1 MKYNMRLCSAIE
13 KKLADDHKFLAY
25 VPDEFDIANEDNTKN
40 EYFKKYGYKVPN
52 YVKDLYYKYNGIA
65 SDKYISTELYL
76 FHIFPY
82 LVSRQMMFAYIDKNN
97 YEMIFPNV
105 AQPKVIVRNQNGY
118 LSYGKTKDYKLITK
132 EEAVAEL
139 SKYDS
144 FIIKPTNDSG
154 GGKGVRKIRIE
165 NGVTKQGEKLVE
177 VLDSYGQD
185 YVVQEIVEQYGP
197 FNFLNRNSLN
207 TMRIITYRRKN
218 NEFVFLGGFFRF
230 GTNNAEVDNMGM
242 GGLACKVHSDG
253 LIDDKAFYT
262 KYFKT
267 GSLKRMYGVERMYVP
282 NFNEV
287 LDFCYDLHSKLNYF
301 DLCGW
306 DIAIG
311 KDGKPVFI
319 ELNQYPDCESFQ
331 MVNGPFFG
339 DYTDEVMEK
348 VSKNKTQFT
357 LSIRREFENNRMAE
371 FWLAD
376 M

>member
-1 MKYNMRLCSAIE
+1 MRLCAAIE
-13 KKLADDHKFLAY
+13 KKLADDQKFLGY

-40 EYFKKYGYKVPN
+40 EYFKIYGYKVPN
-52 YVKDLYYKYNGIA
+52 YVKDMYYRYNGIM
-65 SDKYISTELYL
+65 SDKYISSELYL

-97 YEMIFPNV
+97 YEMIFPDV
-105 AQPKVIVRNQNGY
+105 QQPKVIVRNQNGY
-118 LSYGKTKDYKLITK
+118 LSYGRSKDYKLITK

-139 SKYDS
+139 SEYDS

-165 NGVTKQGEKLVE
+165 NGLTKQGESLSE

-185 YVVQEIVEQYGP
+185 YVAQEIVEQYEP
-197 FNFLNRNSLN
+197 LNKLNANSLN
-207 TMRIITYRRKN
+207 TMRIITYRDVKGD
-218 NEFVFLGGFFRF
+218 FVFLGAFIRF
-230 GTNNAEVDNMGM
+230 GINNAEVDSGAR
-242 GGLACKVHSDG
+242 GGLICKVSQDG
-253 LIDDKAFYT
+253 LIDDRIFHIKSY
-262 KYFKT
+262 KKS
-267 GSLKRMYGVERMYVP
+267 SLKEMLKLEGMCIPGFSNVI
-282 NFNEV
+282 N
-287 LDFCYDLHSKLNYF
+287 FCYDLHSKLNYF

-376 M
+376 L

>member
-1 MKYNMRLCSAIE
+1 
-13 KKLADDHKFLAY
+13 
-25 VPDEFDIANEDNTKN
+25 
-40 EYFKKYGYKVPN
+40 
-52 YVKDLYYKYNGIA
+52 
-65 SDKYISTELYL
+65 
-76 FHIFPY
+76 
-82 LVSRQMMFAYIDKNN
+82 MFAYIDKNN

-118 LSYGKTKDYKLITK
+118 LSYGKTKNYKLITK
-132 EEAVAEL
+132 EEALAEL
-139 SKYDS
+139 SKYVS

-154 GGKGVRKIRIE
+154 GGKGVRKIRVE
-165 NGVTKQGEKLVE
+165 NGVTKQGKKLAE
-177 VLDSYGQD
+177 LLDSYGQD
-185 YVVQEIVEQYGP
+185 YVIQEIVEQYDP
-197 FNFLNRNSLN
+197 LNKLNANSLN
-207 TMRIITYRRKN
+207 TMRIITYRDVKGD
-218 NEFVFLGGFFRF
+218 FVFLGAFIRF
-230 GTNNAEVDNMGM
+230 GINNAEVDSGAR
-242 GGLACKVHSDG
+242 GGLICKVTRDG
-253 LIDDKAFYT
+253 LINDRIFHIKS
-262 KYFKT
+262 FKKS
-267 GSLKRMYGVERMYVP
+267 SLKEMKNISGLYIPDFDG
-282 NFNEV
+282 V
-287 LDFCYDLHSKLNYF
+287 LDFCYDLHSTLNYF

-348 VSKNKTQFT
+348 VSKNKTKFT

>member
-52 YVKDLYYKYNGIA
+52 YVKDLYYNYNGIA

-105 AQPKVIVRNQNGY
+105 TQPKVIVRNQNGY
-118 LSYGKTKDYKLITK
+118 LSYGKTRDYKLITK

-185 YVVQEIVEQYGP
+185 YVVQEIVEQYEP
-197 FNFLNRNSLN
+197 LNKLNANSLN
-207 TMRIITYRRKN
+207 TMRIITYRDVKGD
-218 NEFVFLGGFFRF
+218 FVFLGAFIRF
-230 GTNNAEVDNMGM
+230 GINNAEVDSGAR
-242 GGLACKVHSDG
+242 GGLICKVTRDG
-253 LIDDKAFYT
+253 LINDRIFHIKS
-262 KYFKT
+262 FKKS
-267 GSLKRMYGVERMYVP
+267 SLEEMKNISGLYIPDFDG
-282 NFNEV
+282 V

-348 VSKNKTQFT
+348 VSRNKTQFT
-357 LSIRREFENNRMAE
+357 LSIRREFEGNRMAE

-376 M
+376 I

>member
-1 MKYNMRLCSAIE
+1 MKYNMRLCAAIE
-13 KKLADDHKFLAY
+13 KKLADDQKFLGY

-40 EYFKKYGYKVPN
+40 EYFKIYGYKVPN
-52 YVKDLYYKYNGIA
+52 YVKDMYYRYNGIM
-65 SDKYISTELYL
+65 SDKYISSELYL

-97 YEMIFPNV
+97 YEMIFPDV
-105 AQPKVIVRNQNGY
+105 QQPKVIVRNQNGY
-118 LSYGKTKDYKLITK
+118 LSYGRSKDYKLITK

-139 SKYDS
+139 SEYDS

-165 NGVTKQGEKLVE
+165 NGLTKQGESLSE

-185 YVVQEIVEQYGP
+185 YVAQEIVEQYEP
-197 FNFLNRNSLN
+197 LNKLNANSLN
-207 TMRIITYRRKN
+207 TMRIITYRDVKGD
-218 NEFVFLGGFFRF
+218 FVFLGAFIRF
-230 GTNNAEVDNMGM
+230 GINNAEVDSGAR
-242 GGLACKVHSDG
+242 GGLICKVSQDG
-253 LIDDKAFYT
+253 LIDDRIFHIKSY
-262 KYFKT
+262 KKS
-267 GSLKRMYGVERMYVP
+267 SLKEMLKLEGMCIPGFSNVI
-282 NFNEV
+282 N
-287 LDFCYDLHSKLNYF
+287 FCYDLHSKLNYF

-376 M
+376 L

>member
-13 KKLADDHKFLAY
+13 KKLADDHKFLGY

-52 YVKDLYYKYNGIA
+52 YVKDLYYRYNGIA
-65 SDKYISTELYL
+65 SDKYISSELYL

-118 LSYGKTKDYKLITK
+118 LSYGRTKNYKLITK
-132 EEAVAEL
+132 EEAFAEL

-185 YVVQEIVEQYGP
+185 YVVQEIVEQYEP
-197 FNFLNRNSLN
+197 LNKLNANSLN
-207 TMRIITYRRKN
+207 TMRIITYRDVKGD
-218 NEFVFLGGFFRF
+218 FVFLGAFIRF
-230 GTNNAEVDNMGM
+230 GINNAEVDSGAR
-242 GGLACKVHSDG
+242 GGLICKVTRDG
-253 LIDDKAFYT
+253 LINDRIFHIKS
-262 KYFKT
+262 FKKS
-267 GSLKRMYGVERMYVP
+267 SLEEMKNISGLYIPDFDG
-282 NFNEV
+282 V

-339 DYTDEVMEK
+339 DYTDEVMEQ

>member
-13 KKLADDHKFLAY
+13 KKLADDHKFLGY

-52 YVKDLYYKYNGIA
+52 YVKDLYYRYNGIV
-65 SDKYISTELYL
+65 SDKYISSELYL

-105 AQPKVIVRNQNGY
+105 AQPKVIIRNQNGY
-118 LSYGKTKDYKLITK
+118 LSYGRTKDYKLITN

-165 NGVTKQGEKLVE
+165 NGVTKQGEKLAE
-177 VLDSYGQD
+177 LLDSYGQD
-185 YVVQEIVEQYGP
+185 YVVQEIVEQYEP
-197 FNFLNRNSLN
+197 LNKLNANSLN
-207 TMRIITYRRKN
+207 TMRIITYRDVKG
-218 NEFVFLGGFFRF
+218 EFVFLGAFIRF
-230 GTNNAEVDNMGM
+230 GINNAEVDSGGR
-242 GGLACKVHSDG
+242 GGLICKVTNDG
-253 LIDDKAFYT
+253 LINDRIFHLKS
-262 KYFKT
+262 FKRT
-267 GSLKRMYGVERMYVP
+267 SLKSFLNLEGIYVP
-282 NFNEV
+282 NFSKV
-287 LDFCYDLHSKLNYF
+287 IDFCYSLHSKLNYF

>member
-13 KKLADDHKFLAY
+13 KKLADDQKFLGY

-52 YVKDLYYKYNGIA
+52 YVKDMYYRYNGIM
-65 SDKYISTELYL
+65 SDKYISSELYL

-97 YEMIFPNV
+97 YEMLFPDV
-105 AQPKVIVRNQNGY
+105 PQPKVIVRNQNGY
-118 LSYGKTKDYKLITK
+118 LSYGRSKNYKLITK
-132 EEAVAEL
+132 EEAVEEL
-139 SKYDS
+139 SGYDN

-165 NGVTKQGEKLVE
+165 NGLTKQGESLSE

-185 YVVQEIVEQYGP
+185 YVAQEIVEQYEP
-197 FNFLNRNSLN
+197 LNKLNANSLN
-207 TMRIITYRRKN
+207 TMRIITYRNVKGD
-218 NEFVFLGGFFRF
+218 FVFLGAFFRI
-230 GTNNAEVDNMGM
+230 GAKGQEVDNMGL
-242 GGLACKVHSDG
+242 GGGACKVDVKG
-253 LIDDKAFYT
+253 KVYDRLFYT
-262 KYFKT
+262 KSFLNRSIKDV
-267 GSLKRMYGVERMYVP
+267 YGISDLLIP
-282 NFNEV
+282 NFDAV
-287 LDFCYDLHSKLNYF
+287 IQFCFGLHSKLNYF

-357 LSIRREFENNRMAE
+357 LSIRREFEDNRKAE

-376 M
+376 I